1 MAAELPPLGDG
12 PRGSRAG
19 VVPLHPTPRPLG
31 AGAARGTCSL
41 AVKLPPLGDRP
52 RGSRAGV
59 VPLHPTPRY
68 RARGC
73 SWDMQADRGFT
84 TVARQVP
91 RLAGLV
97 RLPAAWPIQTA
108 IRQQASWLATKASVI
123 LISRWPFALQ
133 KYPSHIEISNPQG
146 VRLRAADCGEIEAF
160 AFCAA
165 RQSSSRK
172 HVILQGVSMPH
183 ADCGG
188 EERR

>member
-1 MAAELPPLGDG
+1 MNGLIFFVPQSAVGRHPPCGLRCFD
-12 PRGSRAG
+12 
-19 VVPLHPTPRPLG
+19 
-31 AGAARGTCSL
+31 
-41 AVKLPPLGDRP
+41 
-52 RGSRAGV
+52 
-59 VPLHPTPRY
+59 
-68 RARGC
+68 
-73 SWDMQADRGFT
+73 
-84 TVARQVP
+84 VAWVFLQRK
-91 RLAGLV
+91 
-97 RLPAAWPIQTA
+97 
-108 IRQQASWLATKASVI
+108 KASVI

-172 HVILQGVSMPH
+172 HVILQGVSMPT